1 MGIRFIY
8 GRSGT
13 GKSEYILNDVKNRLD
28 KEKNIFIIT
37 PEQFTYTLEKK
48 LLDIIDETA
57 VINAEVISFERMAY
71 RVIQEV
77 RRSR

>member
-1 MGIRFIY
+1 M
-8 GRSGT
+8 
-13 GKSEYILNDVKNRLD
+13 
-28 KEKNIFIIT
+28 
-37 PEQFTYTLEKK
+37 
-48 LLDIIDETA
+48 LDIIDETA